1 MGCSNARLLVQAP
14 SATETGARTNNPVLS
29 STEGTSP
36 ANVHIDTTTRM
47 HLTGVDLV
55 VERNGSYTLLLTP
68 KTHKQL
74 MPFVLRKKRFRILV
88 DKPRSEPTLNSN
100 ESIMEDNK
108 ELKLNSEKNK
118 KSKQSQMNESIIA
131 SMEQVAS
138 DELNKAESRLIGG
151 RSIDRGNPDD
161 EDENIQS
168 DDEGMIEEI
177 VTTVEQDKDLECKV
191 KKKVETK
198 KTMSQHPDTHNTI
211 TKVVKTEVTEITR
224 TITINDH
231 HDLERAKRELGID
244 DVNKLLPSSKWAHQS
259 NVTEIKQKQNEAVKE
274 IVTSKDES
282 LNNQMKQTQSDKKLI
297 LSESTIVGR
306 GPVTETI
313 SSPKSEQKPKET
325 KKKKKKSKFCSC
337 TRSVA
342 DDEQDKQNIST
353 ISTVEKPKVS
363 YETTPVVKSA
373 TDTQIQGQQLIS
385 SDIKQLIIDK
395 KFLLIEYIHSKIFSP
410 SKLFTSDEQDLK
422 GRKISSRILDL
433 LRYDR
438 CSSWAQMFEQFNEEY
453 TNYLPM
459 DSIIHPMINT
469 YESLFTTKQA
479 HLLNTFSTIHHENDI
494 GDIQE
499 NSDYVTIVEKYK
511 HERDDQT
518 NVGIIVQQSVDN
530 IINTVEQ
537 LHETNQEEQ
546 VVEAINDDEQVKK
559 EVDMTDDIQTSL
571 PIYNEE
577 QLVKMLA
584 DLSPHKPITLAEA
597 IAYQYIDIE
606 DPKLGLSNDI
616 IQHIKHLFRPLSDQ
630 SVSNLIR
637 VQRSGEYLT
646 DINLA
651 ETNPFEK
658 LNLTDPHV
666 YQLQQSFEPTLD
678 FNEKQFRSL
687 TETILSNKEQ
697 YDQLQFDIARTSL
710 PIYNAKDSSVND
722 FSQSD
727 SGYSMTTATHESL
740 ASKIKIEF
748 EPINQDIPEPLVR
761 SDVNEDEKI
770 DLDKATQEQLN
781 KYELNHDLIQII
793 KSDYNVSDKTIGQA
807 ILSRELRLDSADP
820 SDVSRLNSLGI
831 HKEQARV
838 LHAFFFP
845 KQTRIIAYS
854 PEPGR
859 FVEAQT
865 TYNPDYPGYKTDTTI
880 IQIQEKQLSSDLLA
894 KQRNIHDER
903 TPPILFEQKQ
913 KQEPEI
919 IIPLGPSETTSVIG
933 PKENLS
939 STTSSSTAT
948 ITKTPIKKRKS
959 SGHGSFLT
967 CFRSK
972 KSKAGT
978 EQQGQAII
986 QPTVVVCQTTSSE
999 QIIKSTQEK
1008 SSIDYA
1014 VTPDGKR
1021 IYIDTFRDRPGLD
1034 MSYKPNDF
1042 ENRFVLPI
1050 SKPASEYEP
1059 RSTPEVEPITLKSQV
1074 IEHEP
1079 IIHLEPRSPIIEP
1092 VDVQPEERNIIILPT
1107 KTDEMTIQKK
1117 RIHIDLQGAA
1127 VKLPDIELVQPG
1139 PLPTLSIGK
1148 ENKGK
1153 KIKTKSTGGLCASC
1167 FGKKSKENKRQKETI
1182 SETAQAPIEHKK
1194 IIEPEKKEDLPST
1207 TIVATHTNESSA
1219 LPSIVI
1225 NEAILPRVNI
1235 DVFRDRNFEKGSEN
1249 IPQAENRSEAA
1260 REKLLSKVEINNQ
1273 SPSSAPLSSISTT
1286 TVELPSQSS
1295 AIKNISIFSNVNI
1308 DTFRDRTFQKASE
1321 SLPQPT
1327 EHVETTNL
1335 NTTPQPQESH
1345 FEIPAN
1351 VPPVQ
1356 LPTTTIKTIGS
1367 SIKDASIFSHVN
1379 IDTFK
1384 ERTLEK
1390 GSEIVHKPIE
1400 HVDATVASSHEES
1413 RAELPTNESVQ
1424 LLAATMKT
1432 IGPSVKDASIFS
1444 HVNIDTF
1451 RERTFEKGSEIVHQ
1465 PIEHVDATVAPSHE
1479 ECRVELSTNEPANLP
1494 TATMK
1499 TIEPSVK
1506 DASIFSHVNIDTF
1519 KERTLEKGSE
1529 IVHKPIEHVDATV
1542 ASSHEKSR
1550 AELPTN
1556 ESVQLLAATMK
1567 TIGPSVKDASIFSHV
1582 NIDTFRERTFEKG
1595 SENVPKPIERTDLGD
1610 AKVTASRKESHYE
1623 IPTNEPVPSPVASV
1637 KTIAAATKDLSIFSQ
1652 INIDTFRDRTFEKG
1666 SESLPKPTART
1677 TVTDVKLSSSTV
1689 ESHYEL
1695 PKNEPLPTKTTN
1707 ETVAIDASIFSKVN
1721 IDTFRERTFE
1731 KSPKNSS
1738 TPAVSSDMTI
1748 RATSSIEEPHYQLPS
1763 GEPVPLSSTP
1773 LEHEYSTVDRNT
1785 YDVPRTIE
1793 LQQTASSIEGK
1804 SDVETINNARMI
1816 SSTNDMQ
1823 KSSGDFL
1830 STKIGKEKVKTD
1842 EISPII
1848 TDVLPGDPKE
1858 TKIQGAS
1865 KTVKKPKQS
1874 KGKKSKTAKKSGLFS
1889 LFCHQSKKKSKIPAL
1904 DLPPIEHNLTANT
1917 QINSLHHSDDDPL
1930 HIPSTSLPKLDIP
1943 LPAYNRPEFDMTTEQ
1958 IKQTSEF
1965 NIPVINLA
1973 TIPNLQ
1979 LPEHNIQFIGSN
1991 SDQMKVPNVELPDI
2005 QFVSQEQI
2013 KEKIVII
2020 STVEDPSSI
2029 TTTSIAQTEKM
2040 APTLSSIEHTTA
2052 ITGKNLDQSFD
2063 VPVVIE
2069 NKTYADLNS
2078 SLPSSE
2084 PTSTL
2089 SKSAT
2094 IPVTI
2099 VHDLP
2104 TQKASEKILIE
2115 TKSKPTK
2122 RSSTLSLCSCFSNKA
2137 NIKKTKTPTLEAPKT
2152 NLPEINI
2159 PISSSNISST
2169 LKTQGSLR
2177 APSNDLPV
2185 IYLPST
2191 SIEPISL
2198 STVHVQDKKITVDQ
2212 TEINAPSY
2220 EIRKQE
2226 EIQVQLPIQSSPLEK
2241 QTEEIPEV
2249 KSDVS
2254 TNITKTQQVKE
2265 IKNVS
2270 TDAKKSPLF
2279 EIRAPAINIPE
2290 LDLSGPPKMDA
2301 YLSFNKQEELESVS
2315 EPIQSRS
2322 DSGLEAIVS
2331 SHVHPSST
2339 FGTVTT
2345 IGDVQQLPSISSGL
2359 GSEILDKTTIKSST
2373 LSDIQVLQPA
2383 VELKEELKYDS
2394 AHKITMNDEIHS
2406 KLISRQDQL
2415 KACLESEISKV
2426 IIDYDPKA
2434 DHKPLEKILTHGI
2447 DLIKDKKVTT
2457 YSELQHE
2464 LTVEHKHDAFI
2475 VDPVVRSL
2483 YCTIEKQGLD
2493 NLDKPE
2499 FPLAI
2504 RDMVRLPA
2512 TQTYD
2517 TVTHLNKG
2525 ATPLATTQMTNETQ
2539 SPIVTISAPN
2549 AAAVTIET
2557 KLSEQKIKSTDNAAR
2572 SCLTC
2577 GRSKSKPKVSSS
2589 SPTTATTIISSIG
2602 LLDERHRSQ
2611 LNTHRHELGT
2621 IVNNHIQSSQ
2631 PPIRS
2636 FSEHPKEIEKIIRKA
2651 LTFVTQPKV
2660 HSYEQIRNDLKT
2672 EYKQTFY
2679 LVDPTVDIIRD
2690 TLNHCDITQMN
2701 EKINL
2706 DILNSNISQT
2716 ATLYNNQS
2724 SLLTNDEHNALKSNQ
2739 LSWLQQ
2745 YLINNEL
2752 KEKKLT
2758 QKQNR
2763 ELSKILH
2770 RTLEILSTNHISTWD
2785 ELTLQLQREYPK
2797 AHDLC
2802 HRAVELVKQS
2812 QKNGLL
2818 LLQQAPNI
2826 EEKRRSS
2833 FLITDRARQNLKI
2846 NRNKIILSLRN
2857 LLNNHNK
2864 LSNDDN
2870 QLDMYFNKSF
2880 DYLEEQKQGQFKTYD
2895 DLKQQL
2901 KQDFKKNNQENLIEQ
2916 IVDVIEQAH
2925 TTNQFDDI
2933 NKPEVQALLQ
2943 ERLNG
2948 KPLIIKE
2955 VYVSLP
2961 PRIIAL
2967 KSSSEGS
2974 SRYISASAN
2983 GDQPFNNTLSSHAV
2997 ARGLSW
3003 REANER
3009 ARILFY
3015 RGKHPAIHYD
3025 EQAAAFDVR
3034 MLLETASGG
3043 TQEIPVTDSDVHELL
3058 NSCGVQWDGV
3068 NIISLIDHSEDVV
3081 RAAEQAALK
3090 IIREKGIIDLRAPP
3104 STNSIDIHD
3113 DDVDGSVVLPSDA
3126 STPSS

>member
-14 SATETGARTNNPVLS
+14 SATETGARTNNPVLL
-29 STEGTSP
+29 STDGTSP
-36 ANVHIDTTTRM
+36 ANVPIDTTTRM

-74 MPFVLRKKRFRILV
+74 MPYVLRKKRFRILV

-108 ELKLNSEKNK
+108 ELKLNSEKDK
-118 KSKQSQMNESIIA
+118 KSKQSQMNQSIVA

-138 DELNKAESRLIGG
+138 DELNKAETRLIGG
-151 RSIDRGNPDD
+151 RSIDRGNLDD

-198 KTMSQHPDTHNTI
+198 KTTSQHPDTHNTI

-259 NVTEIKQKQNEAVKE
+259 NVTEIKQKQHETVKE
-274 IVTSKDES
+274 IATSKDVS
-282 LNNQMKQTQSDKKLI
+282 LNNQTKQTQPDKKFI
-297 LSESTIVGR
+297 LSESTMVGR

-313 SSPKSEQKPKET
+313 SSLSSPKSEQKPKET

-342 DDEQDKQNIST
+342 DAEQDKQDMST
-353 ISTVEKPKVS
+353 IPTEEKPKIS
-363 YETTPVVKSA
+363 YETTPVFKS
-373 TDTQIQGQQLIS
+373 TIDTQIQGQQLIS

-410 SKLFTSDEQDLK
+410 SKFFTSDEQDLK

-453 TNYLPM
+453 TNYLPT
-459 DSIIHPMINT
+459 DSIIHPMVNT

-494 GDIQE
+494 GNIQE

-518 NVGIIVQQSVDN
+518 NAAIIVQQSVDNIINTVEQLHETNQEEQVVEEKYKHERDDQTNAAIIVQQSVDN

-546 VVEAINDDEQVKK
+546 VVEAINDDEQVEK
-559 EVDMTDDIQTSL
+559 EVDMTDDIQPSL

-597 IAYQYIDIE
+597 IAYQYIDVE

-658 LNLTDPHV
+658 LNLTEPHV
-666 YQLQQSFEPTLD
+666 YQLQQLFEPTLD

-687 TETILSNKEQ
+687 TEAILSNKEQ

-710 PIYNAKDSSVND
+710 PIYDAKDSSIND

-748 EPINQDIPEPLVR
+748 EPINQDIPVPLAR
-761 SDVNEDEKI
+761 SDLHEDEKI

-793 KSDYNVSDKTIGQA
+793 KSDYNVSNKTIGQA
-807 ILSRELRLDSADP
+807 ILSRELRLESADP

-854 PEPGR
+854 PEPGL

-880 IQIQEKQLSSDLLA
+880 IQIQDKQLSSDLLA

-903 TPPILFEQKQ
+903 TSPILFEQKQ
-913 KQEPEI
+913 ESEI
-919 IIPLGPSETTSVIG
+919 IIPLGPSETTPATV

-939 STTSSSTAT
+939 STPSSATTTTTTTTTT
-948 ITKTPIKKRKS
+948 ITKAPIKKRKS

-986 QPTVVVCQTTSSE
+986 QPTVVVCQISSP
-999 QIIKSTQEK
+999 EK
-1008 SSIDYA
+1008 IMKPTHEKCSIDYA

-1050 SKPASEYEP
+1050 SKPISEYEQP
-1059 RSTPEVEPITLKSQV
+1059 STPEPEPEPITLKSQV

-1079 IIHLEPRSPIIEP
+1079 IIHLEPRSPVIEP
-1092 VDVQPEERNIIILPT
+1092 VDVQPEERNIIIPLT

-1117 RIHIDLQGAA
+1117 RAHIDLRGAA
-1127 VKLPDIELVQPG
+1127 IKLPDIELVQPG

-1148 ENKGK
+1148 ENKAK
-1153 KIKTKSTGGLCASC
+1153 KPKTKSTGSLCASC

-1194 IIEPEKKEDLPST
+1194 IIEPEKKEDLSST
-1207 TIVATHTNESSA
+1207 TIVAAQTNESSA
-1219 LPSIVI
+1219 LPSIVT

-1273 SPSSAPLSSISTT
+1273 SSSSAPLSSISTT
-1286 TVELPSQSS
+1286 TVESPSQFS
-1295 AIKNISIFSNVNI
+1295 AIKDISIFSNVNI
-1308 DTFRDRTFQKASE
+1308 DTFRDRTFQKGSE

-1327 EHVETTNL
+1327 KHIETTNL
-1335 NTTPQPQESH
+1335 NTAPQPQESH
-1345 FEIPAN
+1345 YEIPAN
-1351 VPPVQ
+1351 VPVQ

-1367 SIKDASIFSHVN
+1367 SVKDASIFAHVN

-1400 HVDATVASSHEES
+1400 HVDVTVTPSHEEC
-1413 RAELPTNESVQ
+1413 RVELPTNESVQ
-1424 LLAATMKT
+1424 LLATTMKT
-1432 IGPSVKDASIFS
+1432 IEPSVKDASIFS
-1444 HVNIDTF
+1444 QVNIDTF
-1451 RERTFEKGSEIVHQ
+1451 RERTFEKGSEIVHK
-1465 PIEHVDATVAPSHE
+1465 PIEHVDVTVASSHQ
-1479 ECRVELSTNEPANLP
+1479 ECRAELP
-1494 TATMK
+1494 TNGSVQLLAATMK

-1506 DASIFSHVNIDTF
+1506 DASIFS
-1519 KERTLEKGSE
+1519 
-1529 IVHKPIEHVDATV
+1529 
-1542 ASSHEKSR
+1542 
-1550 AELPTN
+1550 
-1556 ESVQLLAATMK
+1556 Q
-1567 TIGPSVKDASIFSHV
+1567 V

-1610 AKVTASRKESHYE
+1610 AKVTASLKESHYE
-1623 IPTNEPVPSPVASV
+1623 TPTNEPVLSPVASV
-1637 KTIAAATKDLSIFSQ
+1637 KTIAAAVQDSSIFSQ

-1666 SESLPKPTART
+1666 SESLPKPTAPT

-1689 ESHYEL
+1689 ESHYEF
-1695 PKNEPLPTKTTN
+1695 PKNEPLPTRATN
-1707 ETVAIDASIFSKVN
+1707 EPVTTEASIFSKVN

-1731 KSPKNSS
+1731 KSPKNSFKP
-1738 TPAVSSDMTI
+1738 TVSSDMAI

-1763 GEPVPLSSTP
+1763 SEPVPLSSTP

-1793 LQQTASSIEGK
+1793 FQQTASSIEGK
-1804 SDVETINNARMI
+1804 SDVETIKNAPMI
-1816 SSTNDMQ
+1816 SSTIDMQ

-1830 STKIGKEKVKTD
+1830 STKIVKEKVETD

-1848 TDVLPGDPKE
+1848 IDVLPGMDSKE
-1858 TKIQGAS
+1858 TKIQDAS
-1865 KTVKKPKQS
+1865 KTVKK
-1874 KGKKSKTAKKSGLFS
+1874 GKKSKTDKKSGLFS
-1889 LFCHQSKKKSKIPAL
+1889 SFCHQSKKKSKIPAL
-1904 DLPPIEHNLTANT
+1904 HLPPIESNLTANT

-1943 LPAYNRPEFDMTTEQ
+1943 LPVYNRPEVDMTTGQ

-1965 NIPVINLA
+1965 NIPAINLT

-1979 LPEHNIQFIGSN
+1979 LPEHNIQLIGSN
-1991 SDQMKVPNVELPDI
+1991 SDQIKVPNIELPNL
-2005 QFVSQEQI
+2005 QFASQEQI
-2013 KEKIVII
+2013 KEKIVIV

-2029 TTTSIAQTEKM
+2029 TTEQIKEKIVIVSTVEDPSSITTVSIAQTEKVT
-2040 APTLSSIEHTTA
+2040 PTLSSIEQTTA
-2052 ITGKNLDQSFD
+2052 ITGKNLDQSFG

-2078 SLPSSE
+2078 SLSSSE

-2099 VHDLP
+2099 GHDFS
-2104 TQKASEKILIE
+2104 TQKTSENILIE

-2137 NIKKTKTPTLEAPKT
+2137 NIKKTKTRTLEAPKT

-2177 APSNDLPV
+2177 APSNNLPA
-2185 IYLPST
+2185 INLTPA

-2198 STVHVQDKKITVDQ
+2198 SIVRVQDKKITVNQ
-2212 TEINAPSY
+2212 TETNAPSY

-2226 EIQVQLPIQSSPLEK
+2226 EIQVQLPIESSPIEK
-2241 QTEEIPEV
+2241 QIEEIPEV

-2254 TNITKTQQVKE
+2254 TSITKVQQVKE

-2270 TDAKKSPLF
+2270 TDAKKSSSF
-2279 EIRAPAINIPE
+2279 EIKAPAINIPE

-2315 EPIQSRS
+2315 ESIQSRS

-2331 SHVHPSST
+2331 SHVHPSSP
-2339 FGTVTT
+2339 FGTVTM
-2345 IGDVQQLPSISSGL
+2345 IADVQQLPSISSGL

-2373 LSDIQVLQPA
+2373 LSDIQILQPTA
-2383 VELKEELKYDS
+2383 ELKEELKYDL

-2434 DHKPLEKILTHGI
+2434 DHKPLEKILTRGV

-2457 YSELQHE
+2457 YSELQHK
-2464 LTVEHKHDAFI
+2464 LTVEHEHNAFI
-2475 VDPVVRSL
+2475 VDSVVRSL

-2499 FPLAI
+2499 FPSAI
-2504 RDMVRLPA
+2504 RDMVRLP
-2512 TQTYD
+2512 TKQTYD
-2517 TVTHLNKG
+2517 TVTHLNKE

-2539 SPIVTISAPN
+2539 SPISTVAAPN
-2549 AAAVTIET
+2549 AAAITIET
-2557 KLSEQKIKSTDNAAR
+2557 KLPEQKIKSTDDAAR

-2577 GRSKSKPKVSSS
+2577 GRSKSKPKVSSPS
-2589 SPTTATTIISSIG
+2589 LTTATTTISSIG

-2611 LNTHRHELGT
+2611 LNIHRHE
-2621 IVNNHIQSSQ
+2621 
-2631 PPIRS
+2631 
-2636 FSEHPKEIEKIIRKA
+2636 
-2651 LTFVTQPKV
+2651 
-2660 HSYEQIRNDLKT
+2660 
-2672 EYKQTFY
+2672 

-2716 ATLYNNQS
+2716 ANLYNNQS

-2758 QKQNR
+2758 RKQNR

-2818 LLQQAPNI
+2818 LLQQAPNT

-2833 FLITDRARQNLKI
+2833 FIITDRARQNLKI
-2846 NRNKIILSLRN
+2846 NRNKIILSLKN

-2870 QLDMYFNKSF
+2870 QLDMYLEKTF
-2880 DYLEEQKQGQFKTYD
+2880 DYLEEQKQGQFKNYN

-2925 TTNQFDDI
+2925 ATNQFDDI
-2933 NKPEVQALLQ
+2933 DKPEVQALLQ
-2943 ERLNG
+2943 DRLNG
-2948 KPLIIKE
+2948 KPLIIKA

-2961 PRIIAL
+2961 PRIGGAL
-2967 KSSSEGS
+2967 KSSNEDS
-2974 SRYISASAN
+2974 SRYISTSAN
-2983 GDQPFNNTLSSHAV
+2983 GDQTFNNTLSSHAV
-2997 ARGLSW
+2997 GRGLSW

-3025 EQAAAFDVR
+3025 EQAAVFDVR

-3068 NIISLIDHSEDVV
+3068 NIISLVDHSEDVV

-3090 IIREKGIIDLRAPP
+3090 VIREKGIIDLRAPP
-3104 STNSIDIHD
+3104 STNSVDVHD
-3113 DDVDGSVVLPSDA
+3113 DDADGSVASSPDA

>member
-1 MGCSNARLLVQAP
+1 
-14 SATETGARTNNPVLS
+14 
-29 STEGTSP
+29 
-36 ANVHIDTTTRM
+36 
-47 HLTGVDLV
+47 
-55 VERNGSYTLLLTP
+55 
-68 KTHKQL
+68 
-74 MPFVLRKKRFRILV
+74 
-88 DKPRSEPTLNSN
+88 
-100 ESIMEDNK
+100 
-108 ELKLNSEKNK
+108 
-118 KSKQSQMNESIIA
+118 
-131 SMEQVAS
+131 
-138 DELNKAESRLIGG
+138 
-151 RSIDRGNPDD
+151 
-161 EDENIQS
+161 
-168 DDEGMIEEI
+168 
-177 VTTVEQDKDLECKV
+177 
-191 KKKVETK
+191 
-198 KTMSQHPDTHNTI
+198 
-211 TKVVKTEVTEITR
+211 
-224 TITINDH
+224 
-231 HDLERAKRELGID
+231 
-244 DVNKLLPSSKWAHQS
+244 
-259 NVTEIKQKQNEAVKE
+259 
-274 IVTSKDES
+274 
-282 LNNQMKQTQSDKKLI
+282 
-297 LSESTIVGR
+297 
-306 GPVTETI
+306 
-313 SSPKSEQKPKET
+313 
-325 KKKKKKSKFCSC
+325 
-337 TRSVA
+337 
-342 DDEQDKQNIST
+342 
-353 ISTVEKPKVS
+353 
-363 YETTPVVKSA
+363 
-373 TDTQIQGQQLIS
+373 
-385 SDIKQLIIDK
+385 
-395 KFLLIEYIHSKIFSP
+395 
-410 SKLFTSDEQDLK
+410 
-422 GRKISSRILDL
+422 
-433 LRYDR
+433 
-438 CSSWAQMFEQFNEEY
+438 
-453 TNYLPM
+453 
-459 DSIIHPMINT
+459 
-469 YESLFTTKQA
+469 
-479 HLLNTFSTIHHENDI
+479 
-494 GDIQE
+494 
-499 NSDYVTIVEKYK
+499 
-511 HERDDQT
+511 
-518 NVGIIVQQSVDN
+518 
-530 IINTVEQ
+530 
-537 LHETNQEEQ
+537 
-546 VVEAINDDEQVKK
+546 INDDEQVKK

-903 TPPILFEQKQ
+903 TPPILLEQKQKQ

-919 IIPLGPSETTSVIG
+919 IIPLGPSETTSVIV

-1050 SKPASEYEP
+1050 PKPASEYEP

-1107 KTDEMTIQKK
+1107 KTDEMTSQKK

-1400 HVDATVASSHEES
+1400 HVDATVASSHEE
-1413 RAELPTNESVQ
+1413 
-1424 LLAATMKT
+1424 
-1432 IGPSVKDASIFS
+1432 
-1444 HVNIDTF
+1444 
-1451 RERTFEKGSEIVHQ
+1451 
-1465 PIEHVDATVAPSHE
+1465 
-1479 ECRVELSTNEPANLP
+1479 
-1494 TATMK
+1494 
-1499 TIEPSVK
+1499 
-1506 DASIFSHVNIDTF
+1506 
-1519 KERTLEKGSE
+1519 
-1529 IVHKPIEHVDATV
+1529 
-1542 ASSHEKSR
+1542 SR

-2212 TEINAPSY
+2212 TEIIAPSY

-2383 VELKEELKYDS
+2383 VELKDELKYDS

-2525 ATPLATTQMTNETQ
+2525 ATPLATTQMINETQ

-2716 ATLYNNQS
+2716 VTLYNNQS